1 MGFVRFSDW
10 VLAKESSPATRL
22 RNASAL
28 GLMPPIPPASINSH
42 STAPAWQQKKLLG
55 KSRPKKKRKGG
66 KKKNE
71 DAPQNKA
78 IDAFIKS
85 VEELEKDLEILGK
98 TKKRLDV
105 EKVESKDKNED
116 KDKDKDKD
124 KAQKNKQKEK
134 DRGKDSEEE
143 KSDGQ
148 SKEEEEKSDG
158 QLKEKSKKQ
167 SEKKT

>member
-98 TKKRLDV
+98 TKKRLDR
-105 EKVESKDKNED
+105 EKPESKDKVQ
-116 KDKDKDKD
+116 KDKEKESEEKG
-124 KAQKNKQKEK
+124 QTEK
-134 DRGKDSEEE
+134 DEEKDSEEE
-143 KSDGQ
+143 ESD
-148 SKEEEEKSDG
+148 D

>member
-10 VLAKESSPATRL
+10 MLAKESSPATRL

-28 GLMPPIPPASINSH
+28 GLMPPIPAASINSH

-55 KSRPKKKRKGG
+55 KSRPKKKRRGG

-98 TKKRLDV
+98 TRKRLDG
-105 EKVESKDKNED
+105 EKPESKDKVQKNKEKESED
-116 KDKDKDKD
+116 KD
-124 KAQKNKQKEK
+124 QTEK
-134 DRGKDSEEE
+134 DEEKDSEEE
-143 KSDGQ
+143 KSEDL
-148 SKEEEEKSDG
+148 
-158 QLKEKSKKQ
+158 LKKKSKKQ

>member
-10 VLAKESSPATRL
+10 MLAKESSPATRL
-22 RNASAL
+22 RNAAAL
-28 GLMPPIPPASINSH
+28 GLMPPIPAASINSH

-71 DAPQNKA
+71 DSPQNKA
-78 IDAFIKS
+78 IDAFVKS

-98 TKKRLDV
+98 TRKRLDR
-105 EKVESKDKNED
+105 EKPESKDKV
-116 KDKDKDKD
+116 
-124 KAQKNKQKEK
+124 QKNKEKESEEK
-134 DRGKDSEEE
+134 DQTEKDEEKDSEEE
-143 KSDGQ
+143 ESD
-148 SKEEEEKSDG
+148 D

>member
-10 VLAKESSPATRL
+10 MLAKESSPATRL

-28 GLMPPIPPASINSH
+28 GLMPPIPAASINSH
-42 STAPAWQQKKLLG
+42 STAPAWQQKKLIG
-55 KSRPKKKRKGG
+55 KSRPKKKRRGG

-98 TKKRLDV
+98 TRKRLDG
-105 EKVESKDKNED
+105 EKPESKDKVQKNKEKESED
-116 KDKDKDKD
+116 KD
-124 KAQKNKQKEK
+124 QTEK
-134 DRGKDSEEE
+134 DEEKDSEEE
-143 KSDGQ
+143 KSEDL
-148 SKEEEEKSDG
+148 
-158 QLKEKSKKQ
+158 LKKKSKKQ

>member
-10 VLAKESSPATRL
+10 MLAKESSPATRL
-22 RNASAL
+22 RNAAAP
-28 GLMPPIPPASINSH
+28 GLMPPIPAASINSH

-71 DAPQNKA
+71 DTPQNKA

-85 VEELEKDLEILGK
+85 VEELEKDLEILSK
-98 TKKRLDV
+98 TKKKLD
-105 EKVESKDKNED
+105 KKKPESKDKG
-116 KDKDKDKD
+116 
-124 KAQKNKQKEK
+124 QKNKEKESEEK
-134 DRGKDSEEE
+134 DQIEKDEEKDSEEE
-143 KSDGQ
+143 NGEGQ
-148 SKEEEEKSDG
+148 P
-158 QLKEKSKKQ
+158 KEKSNKQ